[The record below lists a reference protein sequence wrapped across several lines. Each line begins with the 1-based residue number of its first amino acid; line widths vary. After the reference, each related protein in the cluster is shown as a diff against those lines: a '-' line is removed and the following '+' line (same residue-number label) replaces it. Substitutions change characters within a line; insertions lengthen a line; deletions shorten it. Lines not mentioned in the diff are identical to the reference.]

1 MSFEAK
7 YHGRCGICDGKIEPG
22 DECVYVD
29 DEVCH
34 IECEEDW

>member
-7 YHGRCGICDGKIEPG
+7 YHGRCGICDDKIELG
-22 DECVYVD
+22 DECHYVD

-34 IECEEDW
+34 IECDDE